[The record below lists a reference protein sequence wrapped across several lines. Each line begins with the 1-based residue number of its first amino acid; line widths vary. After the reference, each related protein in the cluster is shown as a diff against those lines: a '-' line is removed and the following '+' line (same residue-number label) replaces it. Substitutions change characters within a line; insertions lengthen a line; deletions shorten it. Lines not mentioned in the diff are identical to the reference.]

1 MRLGQKYVK
10 SLVGFLGDLKAP
22 KINSEINWPLKLTTA
37 SISRFMEC
45 FNIETSMVAEST
57 TTGLDDGI
65 LILSILMKF
74 FAQDIPY
81 AKW

>member
-1 MRLGQKYVK
+1 MSSFGLIEKNMEPSHIYLAVT
-10 SLVGFLGDLKAP
+10 
-22 KINSEINWPLKLTTA
+22 LTTA
-37 SISRFMEC
+37 SISRFMGC

-65 LILSILMKF
+65 LILYILTKF

-81 AKW
+81 AK